1 VSRRALGLRV
11 LIGFGRFWWDFL
23 VGDTPEI
30 FVAVV
35 VILVAT
41 TVVSVVAGWTTLAVV
56 LLPLL
61 VISTLS
67 VTVTRAARRHR
78 AGD

>member
-1 VSRRALGLRV
+1 MGWVARIV
-11 LIGFGRFWWDFL
+11 KGFGRFWWDFL

-35 VILVAT
+35 VTIGLVAL
-41 TVVSVVAGWTTLAVV
+41 VSEAAHWHRVGVV

-61 VISTLS
+61 VTATLVAS
-67 VTVTRAARRHR
+67 VRRAARTRR
-78 AGD
+78 